1 MICTLPYKVIGC
13 VIYSFFQQT
22 PLSVSFELTSLLNAW
37 DGAVSKA
44 QRKNLVG
51 EVDQNQIK
59 NNFRYYKRDGNKIKQ
74 GTEIGEEG

>member
-1 MICTLPYKVIGC
+1 M
-13 VIYSFFQQT
+13 
-22 PLSVSFELTSLLNAW
+22 
-37 DGAVSKA
+37 SKE
-44 QRKNLVG
+44 QRKNLLG